1 MKSEPFIS
9 VCLPLYETE
18 PFLAQCL
25 RSVCLQDFDSFEVIV
40 VSDASRGK
48 DENGWSG
55 RKITKSVWKE
65 CRKIRKKQ
73 GLSDIKVRFVEH
85 RENMGLVEVRRSL
98 CHYARGT
105 YISYIDSDDVMVQG
119 ALKAFFEAAE
129 KHRADIIQGRS
140 TAGKFDSEG
149 NFIPTEKN
157 RYAQIAIGEVCGY
170 EIVRAWLSGGKL
182 SGVLWAKLIR
192 RSLLETVFERI
203 PHIECNMREDFLI
216 FFFIATHAEKYVG
229 IENQVYRYRVASGMS
244 SVRKIDSLQ
253 RLRTIC
259 STASVFTVISES
271 EELKALDEN
280 EVNCVRRN
288 VSAHLADNIVQLRET
303 VVPELREEAHRMLC
317 EYWGESFVQKIE
329 SAVEKNAAN
338 GQKVIDEKSQI

>member
-48 DENGWSG
+48 DESG
-55 RKITKSVWKE
+55 RSGKKITKSVWKE

-85 RENMGLVEVRRSL
+85 RENRGLVEVRRSL
-98 CHYARGT
+98 CHYSRGT

-119 ALKAFFEAAE
+119 ALRAFFDAAE
-129 KHRADIIQGRS
+129 KHGADIVQGRS
-140 TAGKFDSEG
+140 IAGRFDRDG
-149 NFIPTEKN
+149 NFFPAEKN
-157 RYAQIAIGEVCGY
+157 VYAQITIGELCGR
-170 EIVRAWLSGGKL
+170 EILNAWLVGKTI
-182 SGVLWAKLIR
+182 SGVLWSKLMR

-203 PHIECNMREDFLI
+203 PYIECNMREDYLI
-216 FFFIATHAEKYVG
+216 FFFTAVHAQKYVG
-229 IENQVYRYRVASGMS
+229 IEDQVYRYRVANGMS
-244 SVRKIDSLQ
+244 SARKIDSMQ
-253 RLRTIC
+253 KLRTVC

-271 EELKALDEN
+271 EELKSLDEA
-280 EVNCVRRN
+280 EVNCVRHN
-288 VSAHLADNIVQLRET
+288 VSAHLADNIIQLRKT

-329 SAVEKNAAN
+329 AMLEKNAAN
-338 GQKVIDEKSQI
+338 ENMGMC